1 MKLTTFSG
9 KIKRKKTLKL
19 SRQFFYLV
27 TSYKELKTK
36 NVWNL
41 YTKTTLAIANSFR
54 LQLAM

>member
-9 KIKRKKTLKL
+9 KLEEKNTKTKP
-19 SRQFFYLV
+19 SIFYLV

-54 LQLAM
+54 LQLCS